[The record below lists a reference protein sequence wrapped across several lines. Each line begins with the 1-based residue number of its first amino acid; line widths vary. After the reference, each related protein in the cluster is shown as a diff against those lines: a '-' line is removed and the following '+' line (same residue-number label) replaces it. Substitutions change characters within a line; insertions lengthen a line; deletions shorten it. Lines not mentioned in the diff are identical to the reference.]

1 MLNIDS
7 INSILAAVDEINLKK
22 KKSTNSKN
30 FIPTLNKE
38 LKILPNIDI
47 LIQEAE
53 EYQKKLLTKPLKDNL
68 IQNENYK
75 SAKKNDNKTFE
86 NTQKIIISNLHLE
99 IKKLKKKIEYLQT
112 DKEKFFYNKHSTN
125 KKKNINLDS
134 TNILK
139 NDVVSTLKI
148 QELSID
154 VLKKKVNKFKQI
166 EETLRFQIIDL
177 EKDKTVLLSKVKN
190 FDMLQ
195 NYKKQI
201 DSTKENLKSI
211 YKQVEEQKK
220 IFVYLKNYLKK
231 TKRDSLFF
239 KENYEKLIIKNSET
253 KKRLNI
259 VSEQN
264 VVYENNKQD
273 LLLSIVQLN
282 EILSKSNIAGKIMP
296 LKSIVEDVSKK
307 EKK

>member
-125 KKKNINLDS
+125 KKK
-134 TNILK
+134 IL
-139 NDVVSTLKI
+139 I
-148 QELSID
+148 
-154 VLKKKVNKFKQI
+154 
-166 EETLRFQIIDL
+166 
-177 EKDKTVLLSKVKN
+177 
-190 FDMLQ
+190 
-195 NYKKQI
+195 
-201 DSTKENLKSI
+201 
-211 YKQVEEQKK
+211 
-220 IFVYLKNYLKK
+220 
-231 TKRDSLFF
+231 
-239 KENYEKLIIKNSET
+239 
-253 KKRLNI
+253 
-259 VSEQN
+259 
-264 VVYENNKQD
+264 
-273 LLLSIVQLN
+273 
-282 EILSKSNIAGKIMP
+282 
-296 LKSIVEDVSKK
+296 
-307 EKK
+307 